1 MNEVLTP
8 PAMEFTSPP
17 DTTLRHWRFCL
28 KTLTAVFLTVTLIG
42 CSTTRQAPVEER
54 TPKIDD
60 RVTIGSPRTP
70 ITANANTGATITAT
84 GKTHT
89 VRQGETLFAI
99 AQQNNVDYRE
109 LADWN
114 NITDPA
120 KLSAGQVLRLTPPEG
135 RVNVVRAESGVTT
148 APLQTVPPVASGGGG
163 ATTTTPPP
171 SLAIGGVKTEPKAE
185 KQPYSEQAL
194 AAMSRAS
201 DSATET
207 TMPTTTPTTPT
218 TPTTTTPPSS
228 STPTATTAS
237 GGVDWSWP
245 TQGKVTST
253 FTEKPSSKGIDIVG
267 GIGQPVVAAGAGRV
281 VFVGSALRG
290 YGKMVIIK
298 HNDTFLSVYAHN
310 RELLVQQGQQVTRGQ
325 KIAEMGNTDTDQ
337 VKLHFEIR
345 KNGDPVD
352 PMQYLPPR

>member
-1 MNEVLTP
+1 MNEVLSL
-8 PAMEFTSPP
+8 PAVFPSV
-17 DTTLRHWRFCL
+17 TTFRHWRFCL
-28 KTLTAVFLTVTLIG
+28 KTLTAVFLAVTLIG

-54 TPKIDD
+54 TPKIDN
-60 RVTIGSPRTP
+60 RVTIGPRTP
-70 ITANANTGATITAT
+70 TTADTGATITVT

-89 VRQGETLFAI
+89 VRQGETLFSI

-114 NITDPA
+114 NISDPS

-148 APLQTVPPVASGGGG
+148 APLQTVPPVGGGGSSAANSG
-163 ATTTTPPP
+163 ATTTP
-171 SLAIGGVKTEPKAE
+171 SIATSGVKTEPKAE

-194 AAMSRAS
+194 AAMSRANES
-201 DSATET
+201 TTET
-207 TMPTTTPTTPT
+207 STPTTST
-218 TPTTTTPPSS
+218 TPTTTTPPT
-228 STPTATTAS
+228 STTPVA
-237 GGVDWSWP
+237 GLDWSWP

-253 FTEKPSSKGIDIVG
+253 FTEKTSSKGIDIVG
-267 GIGQPVVAAGAGRV
+267 AIGQPVVASAAGKV